1 MSKGTLSTAN
11 IKGKTYFNSFANDE
25 FPVVE
30 QVSDT
35 KQIGHGDGYVSDGIV
50 PETSEIDELKLMGN
64 TVQNLVP
71 SEPTPTE
78 VFTQE
83 ETSRFVQTS
92 SDANIKMDSGELKQ
106 AVVEGNTYKNLA
118 NKLTNATSVV
128 EANHSVQSIYSGTFD
143 DAEGFEAIK
152 AYW

>member
-1 MSKGTLSTAN
+1 MSKGILSTAK

-78 VFTQE
+78 VFTQYE
-83 ETSRFVQTS
+83 EAAFVQTS
-92 SDANIKMDSGELKQ
+92 SDTNIKMGSGELKQ
-106 AVVEGNTYKNLA
+106 AIIEDIYKFLSKNSTLQSVKVINNTKTIDFFLFFVYN
-118 NKLTNATSVV
+118 T
-128 EANHSVQSIYSGTFD
+128 IG
-143 DAEGFEAIK
+143 
-152 AYW
+152 